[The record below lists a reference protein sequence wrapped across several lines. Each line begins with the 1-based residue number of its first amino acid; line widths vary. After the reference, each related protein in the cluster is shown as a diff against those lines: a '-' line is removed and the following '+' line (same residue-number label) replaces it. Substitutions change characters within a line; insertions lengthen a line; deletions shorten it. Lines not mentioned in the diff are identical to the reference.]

1 MNNEN
6 QYLHLQLN
14 CPNQIKCH
22 KNHFLYLKLILLVSW
37 DRSLNQA
44 PIQKDRLKEN
54 WKTFRNRGLH
64 FIHLSI
70 NSLLTRIYELMEIVK
85 ISNPG
90 VIRITETKIDNSISD
105 SKISFD
111 GYYAV
116 YRRTS
121 DHQMIFCMRK
131 INREKVGCHKQIS
144 FRSFKNYS
152 VDEYEKALGK
162 IFKLSDIS

>member
-44 PIQKDRLKEN
+44 PIQKDCLKEN

-70 NSLLTRIYELMEIVK
+70 NSLLIRIYELMEIVK

-90 VIRITETKIDNSISD
+90 LFASQKQKSIIRLVIQKFPSTDTMPST
-105 SKISFD
+105 D
-111 GYYAV
+111 G
-116 YRRTS
+116 
-121 DHQMIFCMRK
+121 HLIIK
-131 INREKVGCHKQIS
+131 
-144 FRSFKNYS
+144 
-152 VDEYEKALGK
+152 
-162 IFKLSDIS
+162 

>member
-70 NSLLTRIYELMEIVK
+70 NSLLTRIYKLMEIVK

-90 VIRITETKIDNSISD
+90 LFASQKQKSIIRLVIQKFPSTDTMPST
-105 SKISFD
+105 D
-111 GYYAV
+111 G
-116 YRRTS
+116 
-121 DHQMIFCMRK
+121 HLIIK
-131 INREKVGCHKQIS
+131 
-144 FRSFKNYS
+144 
-152 VDEYEKALGK
+152 
-162 IFKLSDIS
+162 